1 MINNQRRDFLRLSS
15 ALLASGALTACG
27 GSIGGDGSVTDAS
40 ITSSGDLTTLAQATT
55 ASTAAAPAWGS
66 FERPFAANSPWNSH
80 PINPVLGSDVIPKS
94 DYCPAVTG
102 GAYSTGIFRATAAD
116 GPMTVTG
123 LYGAAGVDDPDTAVA
138 HPVTLPHWPASTLP
152 ATGSD
157 GHADIYDETTGIL
170 HSFWQLKQVSGQWRA
185 KMYAWAPMAGK
196 GWGDPAH
203 FYIGARATAVP
214 AAAGLIRAAEINDG
228 LSSYQHALAMSLTY
242 TGLSTSYQYPATA
255 ADWDA
260 SVNTGKIPQGAL
272 MMLPSTYDTSKIAS
286 VALRKV
292 AETLKTYGA
301 YVVDRNVGTP
311 FVIYVENGTGYDL
324 HHGTW
329 DNAVAA
335 ELDRIRANLRQVVSA
350 SAWVDGDGQATTLAP
365 SATENKL
372 SMRGAWTRSAGTGT
386 AAFDSYS
393 QSLLFSAAPTKTVA
407 SNGSS
412 SGLTKV
418 TWAVLAAGTTQKF
431 TVTATGGATLRM
443 QLYSG
448 GTMVADTGN
457 LGNGGSASF
466 VWPAGAWFVLTAT
479 SGVNVASSVRAD
491 LGLVTQ

>member
-1 MINNQRRDFLRLSS
+1 MLKHLPRGSQRRLAMLA
-15 ALLASGALTACG
+15 ALAALAS
-27 GSIGGDGSVTDAS
+27 V
-40 ITSSGDLTTLAQATT
+40 TT
-55 ASTAAAPAWGS
+55 AAQPSEFST
-66 FERPFAANSPWNSH
+66 FERPFAANSPWNSR
-80 PINPVLGSDVIPKS
+80 PIKPVLGSDVIPKS
-94 DYCPAVTG
+94 GYYPAVMG

-116 GPMTVTG
+116 GPMTVAG
-123 LYGAAGVDDPDTAVA
+123 LKGAAGVDDPDTSVA

-170 HSFWQLKQVSGQWRA
+170 HSFWQLKQVNGTWRA
-185 KMYAWAPMAGK
+185 KMYAWTPMKGK
-196 GWGDPAH
+196 GWGNPAH
-203 FYIGARATAVP
+203 FYHGARATGVP

-228 LSSYQHALAMSLTY
+228 LPTYQHALAMSLTY

-260 SVNTGKIPQGAL
+260 SANTGKIPQGAL
-272 MMLPSTYDTSKIAS
+272 MMLPSAYDTSKIAS

-324 HHGTW
+324 HHGSW
-329 DNAVAA
+329 DKAVAA

-350 SAWVDGDGQATTLAP
+350 SAWVDGNGQATTLAP
-365 SATENKL
+365 TATENKL
-372 SMRGAWTRSAGTGT
+372 SLRGPWARSAGTGT

-393 QSLLFSAAPTKTVA
+393 QSLLFSAAPTKTVV
-407 SNGSS
+407 SNGNST
-412 SGLTKV
+412 GLTKV
-418 TWAVLAAGTTQKF
+418 KWAAPAAGTTQKF

-466 VWPAGAWFVLTAT
+466 AWPAGAWFMLTAT
-479 SGVNVASSVRAD
+479 SGVNVASSVRAA
-491 LGLVTQ
+491 LSLATQ